1 MLLNG
6 KTAIVFAAGG
16 AISAAVARKFAD
28 EGARV
33 YLSGRSSQTVEPLA
47 TSLKARWKRVDA
59 TNEGQVVEWVDEVVG
74 EAGRVDI
81 VFNGIGPRA
90 GDASYATSSFAIPY
104 QHFQLPLLMIPGSQF
119 LTARAAGKYM
129 ARQGSGAIVFLSASL
144 TGSFVPFMSGI
155 TAACGAVEALSRTLA
170 TEFAQA
176 GVRVNCVRAGGMP
189 ETRTILETTSTMGK
203 TLGQSQEE
211 ASRAAMFNLRGRPL
225 TVVETANM
233 VAWVASDQASGVVGQ
248 VVNVCAG
255 SIVSR

>member
-1 MLLNG
+1 MLLKG
-6 KTAIVFAAGG
+6 KTAVVFAAGG
-16 AISAAVARKFAD
+16 AISTAVARKFAA

-33 YLSGRSSQTVEPLA
+33 YLSGRSNITVEPLA
-47 TSLKARWKRVDA
+47 AALKAPWKEVDA
-59 TNEGQVVEWVDEVVG
+59 ADEGQVVAWVDEVVDD
-74 EAGRVDI
+74 AGRIDI

-104 QHFQLPLLMIPGSQF
+104 EHFLMPVQMIAGSQF
-119 LTARAAGKYM
+119 LTARTVGRHM
-129 ARQGSGAIVFLSASL
+129 VRQGGGAIVFLSASL
-144 TGSFVPFMSGI
+144 SGSFVPFMSGI
-155 TAACGAVEALSRTLA
+155 TAACGATEALSRTLA
-170 TEFAQA
+170 AEFAQA

-189 ETRTILETTSTMGK
+189 ETRTILETTANMGR

-211 ASRAAMFNLRGRPL
+211 ASRAAMANLRGRPL
-225 TVVETANM
+225 TVGETANM